1 MGYTLCWQQSTLYQT
16 PNFVDYVD
24 ERALIQAK
32 MMQEEINQAA
42 EVSRQKISVVI
53 AVYNEEKRIARCLDA
68 LKWADQIVMVDM
80 FSQDRTEE
88 ISLTYSNVVFL
99 KKQDYMNAN
108 VNYGIDHAAGD
119 WIMRL
124 DSDEIITLELALEIQ
139 KVAADPSPAY
149 DGYWVPSRTFYF
161 GKWMRYGV
169 TYDTRFG
176 TDRPGFGYRKVLF
189 RKGCARYECRT
200 EHEDIT
206 VTGTW
211 GVLKGHYDHFSHRSV
226 SHYINKMM
234 YYTDRD
240 VERLDV
246 LAPGYRL
253 PTPGR
258 TMVALVTIFTTHY
271 IKRKGYKEGRY
282 GFISCALATLYI
294 FVERCKIWE
303 KHYRLTHPDE
313 ITQY

>member
-1 MGYTLCWQQSTLYQT
+1 MSENCDITFLNASERTEDARQQTRQTL
-16 PNFVDYVD
+16 
-24 ERALIQAK
+24 
-32 MMQEEINQAA
+32 
-42 EVSRQKISVVI
+42 SVVI
-53 AVYNEEKRIARCLDA
+53 AVYNEEKRIARCLEA
-68 LKWADQIVMVDM
+68 LKWVDEIVIVDM
-80 FSQDRTEE
+80 FSQDKTEAICRT
-88 ISLTYSNVVFL
+88 YPNVVFYE
-99 KKQDYMNAN
+99 KQDYMNAN
-108 VNYGIDHAAGD
+108 VNYGINHAVGD

-124 DSDEIITLELALEIQ
+124 DADEIVTEELGLEIQ
-139 KVAADPSPAY
+139 ELLAKQKADY
-149 DGYWVPSRTFYF
+149 DGYWIPSRTFFF

-176 TDRPGFGYRKVLF
+176 KDRPGFAYRKMLF
-189 RKGCARYECRT
+189 QKGMAWYECRT
-200 EHEDIT
+200 EHEDLSIK
-206 VTGTW
+206 GTW

-226 SHYINKMM
+226 THYLSKIQ

-240 VERLDV
+240 VERIDV

-258 TMVALVTIFTTHY
+258 TMVALIVVFITHY
-271 IKRKGYKEGRY
+271 IKRKGYKDGIY

-313 ITQY
+313 ITPY